1 LTSLIRSSRDFWTGL
16 IYLFFGVVAIVVSR
30 DYSMGTGGRMGPGYF
45 PTILG
50 YLLVL
55 IGAIA
60 VMRSFI
66 ASGAPIGAF
75 AFKGI
80 ALVGSSILLFGVI
93 VRGAGVAVALPLLV
107 ILSALAS
114 AKFRWVPTLFIA
126 VGLTIFCI
134 LVFIK
139 GLGIPL
145 PIIGP
150 WLSG

>member
-1 LTSLIRSSRDFWTGL
+1 LASLIRSSRDFWTGL

-55 IGAIA
+55 IGGIA

-66 ASGAPIGAF
+66 THGAPIGAF
-75 AFKGI
+75 SFKGI

-93 VRGAGVAVALPLLV
+93 VRGAGVAVALPLL
-107 ILSALAS
+107 IIISASAS
-114 AKFRWVPTLFIA
+114 AKFRWLPTLLIA
-126 VGLTIFCI
+126 AGLTIFCI

-145 PIIGP
+145 PVIGS
-150 WLSG
+150 WLGG

>member
-1 LTSLIRSSRDFWTGL
+1 MASLIRSSRDFWTGL
-16 IYLFFGVVAIVVSR
+16 IYLFFGIVAIVVSR

-55 IGAIA
+55 IGGIA
-60 VMRSFI
+60 VIRSFI

-75 AFKGI
+75 SFKGLV
-80 ALVGSSILLFGVI
+80 LVGSSVLLFGFI
-93 VRGAGVAVALPLLV
+93 VRGAGLAIALPLL
-107 ILSALAS
+107 IIISASAS
-114 AKFRWVPTLFIA
+114 AKFRWLPTLLIA
-126 VGLTIFCI
+126 AGLTIFCI

-145 PIIGP
+145 PVIGT
-150 WLSG
+150 WLGG